1 MQNGKPLPGVAP
13 VAMQQGRYV
22 AAVIAQRLAGK
33 KEVQPFHY
41 RDKGNLA
48 TVGRSYAIVH
58 IGAIRLTGLIAWV
71 FWLVVHIFFLIG
83 FRNRFVALFQW
94 AWTYFTYERGARLI
108 TFENKPDVVH
118 SDLHH

>member
-1 MQNGKPLPGVAP
+1 
-13 VAMQQGRYV
+13 
-22 AAVIAQRLAGK
+22 
-33 KEVQPFHY
+33 
-41 RDKGNLA
+41 
-48 TVGRSYAIVH
+48 
-58 IGAIRLTGLIAWV
+58 
-71 FWLVVHIFFLIG
+71 VHIFFLIG